1 MKVRGTR
8 ECQSCGT
15 RWSYFDT
22 GSVECPA
29 CGSLRSVGVDDD
41 RKLHT
46 TSPVE
51 FDLTDAREAVES
63 GSLRT
68 AAERAVDAA
77 REYLRATG
85 FVDGGELLPLSET
98 YLAAGELR
106 AVGDA
111 VGRARAVDDE
121 EEFYF
126 LSLLRGADGGERP
139 DAAAVPASM
148 RDSRGLAYANAVREY
163 RSDLRTY
170 LEEHPDPAASDVS
183 ETLGAHVKRVRALD
197 GDVPVEESEALVRI
211 ARALGRA
218 VREDDETALAEAR
231 SRLDRLA

>member
-41 RKLHT
+41 RRLHT
-46 TSPVE
+46 TSPTE
-51 FDLTDAREAVES
+51 FDLTDARNALES
-63 GSLRT
+63 ESLRSV
-68 AAERAVDAA
+68 AERAVETT

-85 FVDGGELLPLSET
+85 FVSGGELQALSDT
-98 YLAAGELR
+98 YLAAAELR
-106 AVGDA
+106 AVADT
-111 VGRARAVDDE
+111 VGRARAVDDD

-126 LSLLRGADGGERP
+126 LSLLRGADAGERP
-139 DAAAVPASM
+139 TADAVPESM
-148 RDSRGLAYANAVREY
+148 RDSRGLAYATAVREY
-163 RSDLRTY
+163 RSDLRAY
-170 LEEHPDPAASDVS
+170 LDEHPDPVARDVS
-183 ETLGAHVKRVRALD
+183 ETLGAHVKRVRALE
-197 GDVPVEESEALVRI
+197 GDVPVAEAESLVAI

-231 SRLDRLA
+231 SRLDRLS